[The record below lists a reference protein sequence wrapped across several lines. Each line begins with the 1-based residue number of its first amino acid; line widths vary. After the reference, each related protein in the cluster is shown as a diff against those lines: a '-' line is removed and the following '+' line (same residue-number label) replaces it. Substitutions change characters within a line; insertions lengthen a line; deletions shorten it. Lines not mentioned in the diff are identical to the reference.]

1 MPEEL
6 VDITPSPR
14 ILQVLGDIEFDHW
27 QCLAELVD
35 NGFDEFLDIKS
46 EGLEWDE
53 FVVTVALPK
62 SDDPTRWSRS
72 ATTAGGWTWRTSAS
86 RPRWLQRQ
94 RPVREARSL
103 RDGVQHRDRTAR
115 RRGEVLSKRDGDA
128 EWRGVRI
135 DLRKI
140 SQRGEFKA
148 PVVSEQADDPTST
161 APA

>member
-53 FVVTVALPK
+53 FAVTISLPK
-62 SDDPTRWSRS
+62 SDDADPMVEVRDNGRGMGVEESS
-72 ATTAGGWTWRTSAS
+72 SGQ
-86 RPRWLQRQ
+86 RWLQGQ
-94 RPVREARSL
+94 QSVGEARSL
-103 RDGVQHRDRTAR
+103 RDGVQHRHRTAR
-115 RRGEVLSKRDGDA
+115 GTWRKSSPSVREMRSGEACGSTCGRSASRGSSR
-128 EWRGVRI
+128 
-135 DLRKI
+135 LR
-140 SQRGEFKA
+140 
-148 PVVSEQADDPTST
+148 
-161 APA
+161 